1 MPARAISQ
9 IECAGFVSRTA
20 AFVIDLVVLAAAFG
34 AAAWIVRNVELL
46 LRPTARLDLAP
57 ILGLAVPL
65 MVVAYF
71 VVLWAVVG
79 QTVGKRVLGLRV
91 VDATGAPIGL
101 GRAGVRMLGYLV
113 SALPAYLGFAWVLLD
128 PKRRGWHDLL
138 AGTLVVYD
146 RAPARV
152 GPDLE
157 GSLVR

>member
-20 AFVIDLVVLAAAFG
+20 AFVIDLVVLAVGFG
-34 AAAWIVRNVELL
+34 AGAWILRNVEHL

-57 ILGLAVPL
+57 IVGLAVPL

-71 VVLWAVVG
+71 VALWAVFG

-91 VDATGAPIGL
+91 VDAAGAPIGL
-101 GRAGVRMLGYLV
+101 GRAGVRMAGYLL
-113 SALPAYLGFAWVLLD
+113 SALPAYLGFAWVLVD
-128 PKRRGWHDLL
+128 PKRRGWHDML

-146 RAPARV
+146 RAPARADS
-152 GPDLE
+152 DLE
-157 GSLVR
+157 GSLV

>member
-1 MPARAISQ
+1 MPARATSQ

-20 AFVIDLVVLAAAFG
+20 AFVIDLVVLSVGFG
-34 AAAWIVRNVELL
+34 AGAWILHNVELL
-46 LRPTARLDLAP
+46 LRPTAGLDLAP

-71 VVLWAVVG
+71 VALWAVFG

-91 VDATGAPIGL
+91 VDAVGAPIGL
-101 GRAGVRMLGYLV
+101 GRAGLRMLGYML

-146 RAPARV
+146 RAPARADS
-152 GPDLE
+152 DLE
-157 GSLVR
+157 GSLA